1 MSIIHFELFIFYFSL
16 KNVFCMDRITGF
28 VIKKNKF
35 EYSESNVSA
44 IREFS
49 GPLANVVSCI
59 LISIIILAI
68 F

>member
-1 MSIIHFELFIFYFSL
+1 
-16 KNVFCMDRITGF
+16 MDRITGF

-35 EYSESNVSA
+35 EYSESNVSV

-49 GPLANVVSCI
+49 GPLANVVRCI